1 MLTKQENLLGR
12 SAQADGS
19 EVSEARKTALS
30 CGSQLGFMVMGL
42 ISGLSLANGFDAG
55 FFLVAHPLLNQD
67 GCQ

>member
-1 MLTKQENLLGR
+1 MLTKEETLLGR
-12 SAQADGS
+12 GAQADGS
-19 EVSEARKTALS
+19 RVRETRRTALP

-42 ISGLSLANGFDAG
+42 ISVLSLANGFDTG